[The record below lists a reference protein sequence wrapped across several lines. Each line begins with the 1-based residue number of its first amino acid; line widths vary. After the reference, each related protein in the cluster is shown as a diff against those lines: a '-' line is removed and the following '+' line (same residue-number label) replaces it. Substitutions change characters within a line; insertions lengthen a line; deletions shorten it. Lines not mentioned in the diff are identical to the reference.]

1 MPPVSEKPWTSSSP
15 VATGRQLVPIHPP
28 LLSALAHGTLVEALC
43 LDASIT
49 PYIVSPECT
58 GVWKMRVA
66 QLEREPADAIW
77 VTRLLVLE
85 DDDSSDGCAQGKTTV
100 VGRAGFHGRPDDE
113 RGMVEVGYSI
123 DPLHRRRGHARAAL
137 EILLAV
143 ARADERV
150 TVVRASVGPWNE
162 ASRALVVGFGFV
174 EVGEQWD
181 EEDGREIV
189 YELGV

>member
-15 VATGRQLVPIHPP
+15 VATGRQLVPIQPP
-28 LLSALAHGTLVEALC
+28 LLAALAHGTLAEAQS

-85 DDDSSDGCAQGKTTV
+85 SSNGGAQGTV